1 MVTVETIRFQL
12 LICLVFAHLFGDF
25 LTQTDRDVANKH
37 KVLILAKHGAV
48 VALLTYAACGI
59 WTEWRIPL
67 LIFVS
72 HTVID
77 FCKTSWGRGGV
88 GSFLIDQAAHGLAI
102 WLLVFWLASPLPGG
116 QLLWPRLLGKNY
128 LSVLVFLSGV
138 VAAVR
143 FSSFLIAMAVQP
155 MLSQIETK
163 EHATGGG
170 TPHRGLISG
179 GYIIGQLERLLIFLF
194 VMVDYPEGIGF
205 LLAAKSVLRFGEV
218 KNPEQRMEAEYIII
232 GTLMSFGLGIV
243 VAFATKWVLQQI
255 VS

>member
-1 MVTVETIRFQL
+1 VETILLQL
-12 LICLVFAHLFGDF
+12 LICLVFAHLFADF

-37 KVLILAKHGAV
+37 NVLILAKHGAV
-48 VALLTYAACGI
+48 TALLSYAACGI
-59 WTEWRIPL
+59 WTDWRIPL

-72 HTVID
+72 HTIID

-88 GSFLIDQAAHGLAI
+88 GSFLIDQAAHAAAILLLA
-102 WLLVFWLASPLPGG
+102 FWLVSLLPEG
-116 QLLWPRLLGKNY
+116 QLFWPRVLGTNY
-128 LSVLVFLSGV
+128 LRALVFLSGV

-143 FSSFLIAMAVQP
+143 FGSFLIAMAVQP
-155 MLSQIETK
+155 LLAQIETK
-163 EHATGGG
+163 EHASGYAI
-170 TPHRGLISG
+170 PCRGLTSG
-179 GYIIGQLERLLIFLF
+179 GHIIGQLERLLIFLF

-232 GTLMSFGLGIV
+232 GTLMSFGLGII

-255 VS
+255 V